1 MAAKRAMRTVNA
13 MPNFGPMRLVFNAN
27 SCECPLRLGQGLE
40 RRIFPGQPRET
51 MQSLRI
57 GVFEMR
63 GIARTYSKPRTIPI
77 PKNTTATTPIQTR
90 LLLNAALNFRLTFC
104 GEIDDGLGTAQGVLS
119 QFDPTPSGKVTIV
132 TKGGQRINAAS
143 RAFDIALSEF
153 RRTATV
159 EAKLAQRRERCF

>member
-1 MAAKRAMRTVNA
+1 MRTPVSA
-13 MPNFGPMRLVFNAN
+13 LSGPVKVWREESF
-27 SCECPLRLGQGLE
+27 RD
-40 RRIFPGQPRET
+40 QPRET

-63 GIARTYSKPRTIPI
+63 GIARTYSRPRTIPL

-119 QFDPTPSGKVTIV
+119 QFDPTPAGKVTIV
-132 TKGGQRINAAS
+132 TKGDSSPMLGAALFAISAALRVLECPDARDVKRSAVPKDS
-143 RAFDIALSEF
+143 RS
-153 RRTATV
+153 
-159 EAKLAQRRERCF
+159 